1 MRRRLWVLPLMYL
14 MVMMSLGT
22 IHAGEASSEA
32 EVGFDVNEDSVYRL
46 NVQVIGRGV
55 VRDGRQYIR
64 TSLTYETA
72 PGVVKEFILE
82 PEEGYRV
89 KQVSYER
96 LQADMHELSTD
107 SPSMDDAATPA
118 MAMALAEDE
127 DVLLARYAGP
137 LPENIIDVT
146 DQLVDNKIEIQTE
159 SVDTKLIVVY
169 EEVPGK
175 DGNLA
180 GAVGDDGNSGNDVVD
195 TADHTDTVPYLILM
209 LAAMLIMAERKRRL
223 SEEEYNKQE
232 EMKMKKTRVFTAT
245 MALTMAAGMFAM
257 PIFATDGSNDGQGTN
272 PDSTTVS
279 YNNATII
286 ENPDGAP
293 ATWGVEVPKAITF
306 TDKISSIR
314 ADVKLVDLSAD
325 KNPGYPDAANAVTVK
340 VKSENG
346 YEMKLNDPDEPDSLK
361 YTLGYEKSG
370 AMTNAPIAKNTD
382 FEIGKLSEDNLKIK
396 GMAVK
401 LSNALMTGNHTD
413 KLIYTISTTTVT
425 P

>member
-1 MRRRLWVLPLMYL
+1 MLPLMYF

>member
-1 MRRRLWVLPLMYL
+1 MLPLMYL

-325 KNPGYPDAANAVTVK
+325 KNPRYPDAANAVTVK

>member
-1 MRRRLWVLPLMYL
+1 MLPLMYL

-22 IHAGEASSEA
+22 IHASEASSEA

-286 ENPDGAP
+286 ENPNGAP

-325 KNPGYPDAANAVTVK
+325 KNPRYPDAANAVTVK

>member
-1 MRRRLWVLPLMYL
+1 MLPLMYL

-82 PEEGYRV
+82 PEEGYWV

>member
-1 MRRRLWVLPLMYL
+1 MLPLMYL

-32 EVGFDVNEDSVYRL
+32 EVGFDVGEDSIYHL
-46 NVQVIGRGV
+46 NVQIIGRGV

-64 TSLTYETA
+64 TSLTYETT
-72 PGVVKEFILE
+72 PGITKEFILE
-82 PEEGYRV
+82 PEEGYQV

-96 LQADMHELSTD
+96 LQASIHELSTD

-118 MAMALAEDE
+118 MAMAEGEGALMAQ
-127 DVLLARYAGP
+127 YTGP
-137 LPENIIDVT
+137 LPENVIDVT
-146 DQLVDNKIEIQTE
+146 DQLVDNRIEIQTE

-169 EEVPGK
+169 EELPGK
-175 DGNLA
+175 KGNLA
-180 GAVGDDGNSGNDVVD
+180 GAVGIDDNIVD
-195 TADHTDTVPYLILM
+195 TADHTNTVPYLILM
-209 LAAMLIMAERKRRL
+209 LAALLIMAERKRRL
-223 SEEEYNKQE
+223 SEEEYNTQE

-257 PIFATDGSNDGQGTN
+257 PIFATDGANDGEGTN
-272 PDSTTVS
+272 PDKTTVS

-286 ENPDGAP
+286 EDPDGAP

-314 ADVKLVDLSAD
+314 TDVKLVDLSAD
-325 KNPGYPDAANAVTVK
+325 KNPGYPNAANAVTVK

-370 AMTNAPIAKNTD
+370 TMTNAPIAKDTD
-382 FEIGKLSEDNLKIK
+382 FEIGKLSADNLKIK

-401 LSNALMTGNHTD
+401 LSNALQTGNHTD

>member
-1 MRRRLWVLPLMYL
+1 MLPLMYL

-257 PIFATDGSNDGQGTN
+257 PIFAKDGSNDGQGTN

-370 AMTNAPIAKNTD
+370 AMTNAPIARNTD

>member
-1 MRRRLWVLPLMYL
+1 MLPLMYL

-306 TDKISSIR
+306 TDKVSSIR

>member
-1 MRRRLWVLPLMYL
+1 MLPLMYL

-232 EMKMKKTRVFTAT
+232 EMKMNKTRVFTAT

>member
-1 MRRRLWVLPLMYL
+1 VLPLMYL

>member
-1 MRRRLWVLPLMYL
+1 MYL

>member
-1 MRRRLWVLPLMYL
+1 MLPLMYL

-64 TSLTYETA
+64 TSLTYETT

-413 KLIYTISTTTVT
+413 KLIYTISTATVT

>member
-1 MRRRLWVLPLMYL
+1 MLPLMYL

-64 TSLTYETA
+64 TSLTYETT

>member
-1 MRRRLWVLPLMYL
+1 MLPLMYL

-64 TSLTYETA
+64 TSLTYETT

-286 ENPDGAP
+286 ENPDRAP

>member
-1 MRRRLWVLPLMYL
+1 MLPLMYL

-118 MAMALAEDE
+118 MAMALAEEE

>member
-1 MRRRLWVLPLMYL
+1 MLPLMYL

-223 SEEEYNKQE
+223 SEEEYHKQE

>member
-1 MRRRLWVLPLMYL
+1 MLPLMYL

-361 YTLGYEKSG
+361 YTLGYDKSG

>member
-1 MRRRLWVLPLMYL
+1 MLPLMYL

-32 EVGFDVNEDSVYRL
+32 EVGFDVGEDSIYHL
-46 NVQVIGRGV
+46 NVQIIGRGV

-64 TSLTYETA
+64 TNLTYETT
-72 PGVVKEFILE
+72 PGITKEFILE
-82 PEEGYRV
+82 PEEGYQV

-96 LQADMHELSTD
+96 LQAGIHELSTD

-118 MAMALAEDE
+118 MAMAEGEGALMAQ
-127 DVLLARYAGP
+127 YTGP
-137 LPENIIDVT
+137 LPENVIDVT
-146 DQLVDNKIEIQTE
+146 DQLVDNRIEIQTE

-169 EEVPGK
+169 EELPGK
-175 DGNLA
+175 KGNLA
-180 GAVGDDGNSGNDVVD
+180 GAVGIDDNIVD
-195 TADHTDTVPYLILM
+195 TADHTNTVPYLILM
-209 LAAMLIMAERKRRL
+209 LAALLIMVERKRRL
-223 SEEEYNKQE
+223 SEEEYNTQE

-257 PIFATDGSNDGQGTN
+257 PIFATDGANDGEGTN
-272 PDSTTVS
+272 PDKTTVS

-286 ENPDGAP
+286 EDPDGAP

-314 ADVKLVDLSAD
+314 TDVKLVDLSAD
-325 KNPGYPDAANAVTVK
+325 KNPGYPNAANAVTVK

-370 AMTNAPIAKNTD
+370 TMTNAPIAKDTD
-382 FEIGKLSEDNLKIK
+382 FEIGKLSADNLKIK

-401 LSNALMTGNHTD
+401 LSNALQTGNHTD